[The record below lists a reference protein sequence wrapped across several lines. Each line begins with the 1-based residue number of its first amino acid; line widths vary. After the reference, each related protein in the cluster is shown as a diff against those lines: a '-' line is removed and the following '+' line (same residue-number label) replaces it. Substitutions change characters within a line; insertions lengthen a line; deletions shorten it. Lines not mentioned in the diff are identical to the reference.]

1 MRSSETLRQ
10 NAHNWRLLEEAAP
23 TEAARKQFRRMES
36 AWLSLAASQD
46 WLDGLVSPHLERP
59 VASARSLAL

>member
-1 MRSSETLRQ
+1 MRPSESLRQ
-10 NAHNWRLLEEAAP
+10 NAYNCRLLEEAAP
-23 TEAARKQFRRMES
+23 TEAARKRFRRMEN

-59 VASARSLAL
+59 VAYARS